1 MQAFSAV
8 SPAMSGSC
16 GYPRRSSSGNE
27 GATDVRATS
36 VTISRLPSPVQNE
49 DDNDF
54 ETNSPTERESLRSG
68 SPGSYRSYR
77 ATVALVDPTKSQG
90 RAEIITACGY
100 SETAR
105 APNGVETQA
114 MLHNPTFTRSL
125 ISVLK
130 QKANANSPMTATSRA
145 FDKPAD

>member
-68 SPGSYRSYR
+68 SPGSYRSYSS
-77 ATVALVDPTKSQG
+77 ATVVTTTSEMVRRHKILVHLDQL
-90 RAEIITACGY
+90 
-100 SETAR
+100 ETTGTCMFSCWVGLTR
-105 APNGVETQA
+105 PPERGVTW
-114 MLHNPTFTRSL
+114 TG
-125 ISVLK
+125 
-130 QKANANSPMTATSRA
+130 
-145 FDKPAD
+145 

>member
-1 MQAFSAV
+1 
-8 SPAMSGSC
+8 MSNDVLILLDTC
-16 GYPRRSSSGNE
+16 YSG
-27 GATDVRATS
+27 
-36 VTISRLPSPVQNE
+36 
-49 DDNDF
+49 
-54 ETNSPTERESLRSG
+54 
-68 SPGSYRSYR
+68 

-130 QKANANSPMTATSRA
+130 QKANANSPMTATSSHLA
-145 FDKPAD
+145 IVQDIIDGNYTMGNKGIDVLPTAVHYSIGND